1 MLEWHAGGNA
11 VSNFNV
17 EEWTKVHNPI
27 PQGIKFLEHT
37 FTEPASFRLR
47 VSPVSA
53 GIYAILAVDR
63 SGEAPEYEVI
73 YFGEC
78 ADFSRQVARTHEL
91 YRDWLEEAGGL
102 ENLSVAYYAT
112 PFLSE
117 AERRAMKNSLVEEY
131 HPVCNEKAA
140 RHFSFGALLGIGR

>member
-1 MLEWHAGGNA
+1 MASGGN
-11 VSNFNV
+11 VVNNFNLQ
-17 EEWTKVHNPI
+17 EWTKVHNLV
-27 PQGIKFLEHT
+27 PQGVKFLEHT

-47 VSPVSA
+47 VSPVSP
-53 GIYAILAVDR
+53 GVYAILVADR

-78 ADFSRQVARTHEL
+78 DDFSRQVARTHVL

-102 ENLSVAYYAT
+102 ENLYVAYYAT
-112 PFLSE
+112 PFISE
-117 AERRAMKNSLVEEY
+117 GQRRAMKNSLVEEY

-140 RHFSFGALLGIGR
+140 KHFSFGALLGIGR